1 MAPIAESDGASP
13 VPEAWRRLLERID
26 HEMRELAA
34 HPARCVVLLPYAQLM
49 PLAARLWAAQ
59 FPDGFA
65 PRFET
70 SRNWA
75 ARVGTFAPGPSDLS
89 FDHGRD
95 LLTAASL
102 LDGAG
107 LGEQRPLLAGPL
119 LEQAAQ
125 LAQLAASVPAALRPD
140 WMARARAAL
149 PPLEGGPLALEAALG
164 RIAVAW
170 AGA

>member
-107 LGEQRPLLAGPL
+107 LGEQDR
-119 LEQAAQ
+119 
-125 LAQLAASVPAALRPD
+125 
-140 WMARARAAL
+140 
-149 PPLEGGPLALEAALG
+149 
-164 RIAVAW
+164 
-170 AGA
+170 